1 MKAVRIHEHGG
12 INVLQVDEVDQP
24 ICTSDKIK
32 VKIKATALNHLDLWV
47 REGLPVINIPLP
59 LTMGSDASGE
69 IVEVGKNINKYAV
82 GDNVIIQPGTFD
94 LSCDMVLNGK
104 ENYST
109 TYGILGETENGV
121 QSEYIVL
128 PEINVSKMSEHLSFE
143 EAASMQL
150 VFMTS
155 YQMLVTRGKLLE
167 NEFIL
172 IYGATSGIGSASI
185 QIAKDI
191 GAKII
196 TTVGSDE
203 KMDFAYKLGADFVLN
218 HSNDLVAEISKITNQ
233 SGVDIICE
241 HIGKK
246 TWNQSMKV
254 LRKGGRIVTCGS
266 TTGPLISIDLR
277 HLFMKQQT
285 IMGSTMASIDTFNK
299 VLDKIKLKKYKSFI
313 DKVYIFDEVKNAH
326 KRMEDRKNSG
336 KIVLIPK

>member
-12 INVLQVDEVDQP
+12 IDVLQLDEVDQP
-24 ICTSDKIK
+24 VCYHDKIK

-47 REGLPVINIPLP
+47 REGLPGINIPLP
-59 LTMGSDASGE
+59 LTMGSDAAGK
-69 IVEVGKNINKYAV
+69 IVEIGEDIKNFKV
-82 GDNVIIQPGTFD
+82 GDSVVIQPGTFD
-94 LSCDMVLNGK
+94 LSSDMVLKGK

-128 PEINVSKMSEHLSFE
+128 SEQNLSKMSEHLSFE

-155 YQMLVTRGKLLE
+155 YQMLVTRGELAE

-172 IYGATSGIGSASI
+172 IYGATSGIGSSSI

-196 TTVGSDE
+196 TTVGDDE
-203 KMDFAYKLGADFVLN
+203 KMDYAYQLGADYVLN
-218 HSNDLVAEISKITNQ
+218 HSNDLVDEINQITKQ
-233 SGVDIICE
+233 SGVDIVCE
-241 HIGKK
+241 HIGEK

-254 LRKGGRIVTCGS
+254 LKKGGRIVTCGS
-266 TTGPLISIDLR
+266 TTGPLVSIDLR

-299 VLDKIKLKKYKSFI
+299 VMEKIRLQKYQPFI
-313 DKVYIFDEVKNAH
+313 DKTYTFSEIKSAH
-326 KRMEDRKNSG
+326 ERLESRRNFG
-336 KIVLIPK
+336 KIVLTPQ